1 MDLKQLQYFKTCVQC
16 GSMSKAAEQLYTSQ
30 PHVSAVIRNLEQELS
45 VVLFNRQPGGI
56 SLTRQ
61 GEKVYE
67 YVRNILT
74 DLEKMELSC
83 QRAGRKQLTVMCSSS
98 RRMEAFFAEFY
109 QRHAG
114 EEIACTYLEGGLV
127 KILDNLAAERVEL
140 GFSFLGK
147 NKTGVVDAFC
157 RKHGLKLEILA
168 CSDVVLYVGREN
180 PLCKKKSISA
190 EELKSLRY
198 VQLEEDYF
206 GMDDLLLRTLPLGES
221 AWRIVT
227 TNSNSAVIQMLM
239 ATDLCNIGSYWQK
252 DIFLHGNI
260 RMLPIRGYEK
270 KIYFIA
276 IYRELSPLG
285 QEYLDSV
292 KALILR
298 KP

>member
-1 MDLKQLQYFKTCVQC
+1 MDLKQLQYFKVCVQC

-30 PHVSAVIRNLEQELS
+30 PHVSAVIRSLEQELS
-45 VVLFNRQPGGI
+45 VVLFNRQSGGI

-74 DLEKMELSC
+74 DLELMELSC

-109 QRHAG
+109 QKHAA
-114 EEIACTYLEGGLV
+114 EEIACTYLEGGLG

-140 GFSFLGK
+140 GFAFLEESK
-147 NKTGVVDAFC
+147 IGVVSSFC
-157 RKHGLKLEILA
+157 RKHGLKVEILTG
-168 CSDVVLYVGREN
+168 SDLVLYVGREN
-180 PLCKKKSISA
+180 PLYKRKSISA
-190 EELKSLRY
+190 EELRFLRY
-198 VQLEEDYF
+198 VQLEENYF
-206 GMDDLLLRTLPLGES
+206 GMDDLLLQILPLGES

-227 TNSNSAVIQMLM
+227 TNSNSSVIQMLL

-252 DIFLHGNI
+252 DIFLQGNI

-270 KIYFIA
+270 KVYFIV
-276 IYRELSPLG
+276 IYRELSELG
-285 QEYLDSV
+285 QEYLDRIRS
-292 KALILR
+292 LILS
-298 KP
+298 